1 MNVSPPIRK
10 KARVSVF
17 LLLVNILVVSVSSE
31 IRQEKEIKG
40 TNIGKE
46 KANISLVKESIKN
59 PEKPKK
65 LY

>member
-10 KARVSVF
+10 KARVSVI
-17 LLLVNILVVSVSSE
+17 LLLINILVVSVSSE

-46 KANISLVKESIKN
+46 KANISLVKKSIKN

>member
-10 KARVSVF
+10 KARVSVI
-17 LLLVNILVVSVSSE
+17 LLLINILVVSVSSE